1 MYALVLKWIW
11 IWNAGEAADSV
22 TQPILVR
29 LEYDVDYEKEFYG
42 FGLITDY
49 SKHPLNH
56 LFTNPGK
63 CTW

>member
-29 LEYDVDYEKEFYG
+29 LEYDVDYEK
-42 FGLITDY
+42 
-49 SKHPLNH
+49 
-56 LFTNPGK
+56 
-63 CTW
+63 